1 MRLSK
6 KQSKFKV
13 IYQFEKMPNWQEKLS
28 SVYELIFRKVE
39 QMEIKKYENR
49 KYVKV

>member
-13 IYQFEKMPNWQEKLS
+13 VYQFEEALNWQERLS
-28 SVYELIFRKVE
+28 SVYELIFRKIE
-39 QMEIKKYENR
+39 DMEIKKYENP
-49 KYVKV
+49 KYI